1 MNRALSIGRRS
12 HLALVQSD
20 SASEAFAPSGRILS
34 FFPLPMTLTYLDSIS
49 TESIFKLESSLS
61 LNAELYITS
70 IIALSLFETLLD
82 ASMLQRVSTSLID
95 KIFGNFFDNF
105 GVLMSIIGLIEII
118 DVLRRNKKYDLKEII
133 RGDSIFC
140 ATGITSGDL
149 VKGIIH
155 KDNYYITE
163 TLVTHK
169 SSNICKI
176 VTRKDTIKT

>member
-1 MNRALSIGRRS
+1 MNRALSTGRRL

-34 FFPLPMTLTYLDSIS
+34 FFPLPMTLTHLDSIS
-49 TESIFKLESSLS
+49 AESIFRLESSLS

-105 GVLMSIIGLIEII
+105 GVLMSIIGLIEIT
-118 DVLRRNKKYDLKEII
+118 DVLRRNKKYDLNVDAFLASDD
-133 RGDSIFC
+133 GDSPRLFNFM
-140 ATGITSGDL
+140 
-149 VKGIIH
+149 K
-155 KDNYYITE
+155 KDSMWSLSAVY
-163 TLVTHK
+163 K
-169 SSNICKI
+169 S
-176 VTRKDTIKT
+176 